1 MPDLSKLVSHSGY
14 PAFKNDKEYTGS
26 FNISGSATAGT
37 NTRTSTVNLDQ
48 APDLCDVILNGRAVP
63 FVGVARNSNGWF
75 KLNNNNTIAVN
86 SNGFLTNFDT
96 FWVITYRISGSSV
109 IFTATYTQTF
119 DGTQNLAAT
128 PVNYKI
134 IDYSVF

>member
-26 FNISGSATAGT
+26 FNISGSTSGGT

-63 FVGVARNSNGWF
+63 AIGPARTSSGWF
-75 KLNNNNTIAVN
+75 KLNNNNSILVN
-86 SNGFLTNFDT
+86 SNGTLTNYNT
-96 FWVITYRISGSSV
+96 PWTITYRISGSSV
-109 IFTATYTQTF
+109 IFTATFVQQFT
-119 DGTQNLAAT
+119 GTQNLTTT